1 MIAGYADEKRKIAAQ
16 FSRAAKEYDSVASF
30 QREVAD
36 YLLSTRV
43 NSAQAA
49 NEVWLDL
56 GVGTGYALP
65 CLRQL
70 NPRGVLIALDIA
82 EGMLAQASGRCD
94 RLAVSRVCGDAE
106 HLPFAADTVHH
117 IFSSL
122 AVQWC
127 FDPSQLF
134 KELHRVLKVGGRATL
149 ATLTES
155 SLFELKQAWRSIDND
170 VHVNRFLSHG
180 DILKYVQPYF
190 SVDSEEKSYPLSYPD
205 VMSLMRDLKKIGA
218 NHVIGKA
225 SSGLSKR
232 YSARQLMKA
241 YEPFSEGGGVIATY
255 DVCFLDLV
263 KVSE

>member
-1 MIAGYADEKRKIAAQ
+1 MITGYADEKRKIAAQ

-36 YLLSTRV
+36 YLLNTRV
-43 NSAQAA
+43 TPAQCA

-65 CLRQL
+65 SLRQL
-70 NPRGVLIALDIA
+70 NPKGALIALDIA
-82 EGMLAQASGRCD
+82 EGMLVHASNTCD

-106 HLPFAADTVHH
+106 HLPLGSETVHR

-127 FDPSQLF
+127 FDPTQLYR
-134 KELHRVLKVGGRATL
+134 ELHRVLKVGGRATL

-155 SLFELKQAWRSIDND
+155 SLCELKQAWRVIDND
-170 VHVNRFLSHG
+170 VHVNHFLSHG
-180 DILKYVQPYF
+180 DILKHAQPYF
-190 SVDSEEKSYPLSYPD
+190 SVNSEEKPYHLNYPD
-205 VMSLMRDLKKIGA
+205 VIGLMRDLKKIGA

-232 YSARQLMKA
+232 NYLRQLMKA
-241 YEPFSEGGGVIATY
+241 YEPFSEDQGVRATY
-255 DVCFLDLV
+255 EVCFLDLV